1 LVDTQLGARQI
12 IFAPQQL
19 HRLLTQVAER
29 TAPTSVAT
37 LERKH
42 QEESAVMNRVRTAV
56 TAAAIAGSMLIG
68 GVVGATLYGVSAL
81 SAAAATNAASPTP
94 AAGAPSG
101 TFVPNE
107 TAAHEATES
116 AAREAQENAG
126 QVPTVP

>member
-1 LVDTQLGARQI
+1 
-12 IFAPQQL
+12 
-19 HRLLTQVAER
+19 
-29 TAPTSVAT
+29 
-37 LERKH
+37 
-42 QEESAVMNRVRTAV
+42 MNRVRTAV
-56 TAAAIAGSMLIG
+56 TAAAIAGSMLVG

-81 SAAAATNAASPTP
+81 TAAAASPSP
-94 AAGAPSG
+94 AAGTPSG